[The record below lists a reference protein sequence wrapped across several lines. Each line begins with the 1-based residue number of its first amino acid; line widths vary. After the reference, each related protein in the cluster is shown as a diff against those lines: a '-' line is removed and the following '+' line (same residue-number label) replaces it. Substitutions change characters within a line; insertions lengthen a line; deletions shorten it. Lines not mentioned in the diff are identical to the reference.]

1 MNEEQPMGNKR
12 FEELLG
18 LLLDDEITS
27 EGLDELAQLV
37 KDDAGLL
44 EELRRQL
51 LTSDQLT
58 QYEDETRSAEVFR
71 EGLKTR
77 LAATAGSNEF
87 VEQVLETVQRD
98 NSITEST
105 KDKGKIMNISPIEPE
120 ASWLGSGKFW
130 AIAASV
136 VVLLGLGIGLYTNHQ
151 NKLYANEKE
160 RIEEQYTVEKNRI
173 EEQYT
178 VEKERIEEQYTVE

>member
-1 MNEEQPMGNKR
+1 MNEEQPMENKR

-51 LTSDQLT
+51 LTSDQLA
-58 QYEDETRSAEVFR
+58 QSEDETRAAEVFR

-77 LAATAGSNEF
+77 LAATAGSACSRR
-87 VEQVLETVQRD
+87 VAT
-98 NSITEST
+98 
-105 KDKGKIMNISPIEPE
+105 IS
-120 ASWLGSGKFW
+120 
-130 AIAASV
+130 
-136 VVLLGLGIGLYTNHQ
+136 
-151 NKLYANEKE
+151 
-160 RIEEQYTVEKNRI
+160 R
-173 EEQYT
+173 
-178 VEKERIEEQYTVE
+178 

>member
-1 MNEEQPMGNKR
+1 MSEKQPMENKR
-12 FEELLG
+12 FEELAG

-27 EGLDELAQLV
+27 EGLNELAQLV

-51 LTSDQLT
+51 ITADQLE
-58 QYEDETRSAEVFR
+58 QHEDEQRAAEPFVK
-71 EGLKTR
+71 GLEAR
-77 LAATAGSNEF
+77 ISATAGSEQF

-98 NSITEST
+98 SSKTEST
-105 KDKGKIMNISPIEPE
+105 KGKIMNISPIEPE

-136 VVLLGLGIGLYTNHQ
+136 FVLLALGLGLQSWNMA
-151 NKLYANEKE
+151 NKQA
-160 RIEEQYTVEKNRI
+160 TVQEAILFGSKDL
-173 EEQYT
+173 
-178 VEKERIEEQYTVE
+178 VPGAPAA